1 MNLSPTERALLPLI
15 GLQGAVSTLAGFIGF
30 FVVEAHGMN
39 GMLRFTAGMLTAAIA
54 ATLLAYCFGPLL
66 KLSGRR
72 LLKLGFV
79 APGLPILFGH
89 GSVASMAL
97 AFGAFLGLTWGAR
110 HWLEMSLLRDAER
123 DSYAAH
129 SGAVTVVSGVAT
141 TLLASLLLLLAGGA
155 EQGRYVY
162 PLYGALA
169 VIGGLLLG
177 GAIPD
182 TLPLSLDRPLAVLR
196 QRQFLACLPLFFLES
211 GLFGLSQALGSAGAV
226 KALGSASQFGWVA
239 TLAGLVGGAA
249 LYLTRKTR
257 DMRNRSYWLG
267 ASCAVVAAS
276 FLLLGASVWMPALYV
291 GYSVLKAAGG
301 PFLAASE
308 QVLNQRTL
316 DIRGRLSD
324 CIVARE
330 FVLWILRMLSLLL
343 FWAMAGML
351 PPNALL
357 VVGASLLALA
367 TGMEY
372 LIGKTWFGY
381 DDAAASRA
389 AGAA

>member
-1 MNLSPTERALLPLI
+1 MTISPTERALLPLI

-54 ATLLAYCFGPLL
+54 STLLAYRFGPLL
-66 KLSGRR
+66 KLSGKR

-79 APGLPILFGH
+79 VPGLPILFGH

-97 AFGAFLGLTWGAR
+97 AFGAFLGLTWGGR
-110 HWLEMSLLRDAER
+110 HWLEMSLLGDIER
-123 DSYAAH
+123 DRYAVR
-129 SGAVTVVSGVAT
+129 SGTVTVVSAVAT

-162 PLYGALA
+162 PLYGTLA

-182 TLPLSLDRPLAVLR
+182 TAPVSLDRPLAVIR
-196 QRQFLACLPLFFLES
+196 QPQFLACLPLFFLES

-226 KALGSASQFGWVA
+226 KALGSASQFGWIA
-239 TLAGLVGGAA
+239 TLAGLVGAAA

-257 DMRNRSYWLG
+257 DRHNRSHWLG
-267 ASCAVVAAS
+267 GSCLVVAVS
-276 FLLLGASVWMPALYV
+276 FVLLGASVWVPALYI

-343 FWAMAGML
+343 FWALAATL
-351 PPNALL
+351 PPNTLL
-357 VVGASLLALA
+357 VAGSLLLALA
-367 TGMEY
+367 TGTEY
-372 LIGKTWFGY
+372 LIGKAWFGY
-381 DDAAASRA
+381 GEAAATA
-389 AGAA
+389 A